1 MTSFQPW
8 SADIIDITAAS
19 VFSLGNRTVNR
30 MGYGAMQLAGPG
42 VFGPTKDRHAALAVL
57 REVVA
62 RGVNHIDTSDFYGP
76 RHAVVSRPR
85 TDKVQFAAR
94 INANADD
101 GGRSAPQ
108 KRDSD
113 GDQCMADQCGGIGSA
128 VVIHPA
134 IDSSCVKVA
143 RFLVYEIPIS
153 QPSVP
158 SRFFMASTPTLVRRQ
173 NSQVACR
180 TTVLHMDSVQSFL
193 NRFAFLATIFVLALL
208 IAYMTQ

>member
-1 MTSFQPW
+1 MR
-8 SADIIDITAAS
+8 
-19 VFSLGNRTVNR
+19 RTTG
-30 MGYGAMQLAGPG
+30 GY
-42 VFGPTKDRHAALAVL
+42 
-57 REVVA
+57 
-62 RGVNHIDTSDFYGP
+62 P
-76 RHAVVSRPR
+76 RHR
-85 TDKVQFAAR
+85 Q
-94 INANADD
+94 
-101 GGRSAPQ
+101 
-108 KRDSD
+108 RDS
-113 GDQCMADQCGGIGSA
+113 QTPPSM
-128 VVIHPA
+128 HT
-134 IDSSCVKVA
+134 A